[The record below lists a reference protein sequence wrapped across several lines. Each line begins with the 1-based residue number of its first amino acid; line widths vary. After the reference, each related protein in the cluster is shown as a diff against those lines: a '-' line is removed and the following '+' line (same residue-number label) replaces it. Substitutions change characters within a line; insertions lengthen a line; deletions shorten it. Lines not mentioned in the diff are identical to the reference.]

1 MGMLSGHVGGPP
13 RKLTAELLDVA
24 ERIARQEA
32 LTLGQI
38 ARKVH
43 ELHPE
48 APTFS
53 VDGLPVGLRARGLSF
68 KRNRLT
74 LKKKGIPSDSRACK
88 RVRTSCAKQPRTKTR
103 R

>member
-1 MGMLSGHVGGPP
+1 MQTEKGNGHGGSQ
-13 RKLTAELLDVA
+13 R

-48 APTFS
+48 ALTFS
-53 VDGLPVGLRARGLSF
+53 VDRLSVGLRARGLSF
-68 KRNRLT
+68 KMNRLT
-74 LKKKGIPSDSRACK
+74 LKKNATPSDSRPCK
-88 RVRTSCAKQPRTKTR
+88 RG
-103 R
+103 